1 MHAVGGLLIVLVLG
15 TALVM
20 GGHWQQQQ
28 QAIDEAR
35 RTAEGFLSLVEGIYA
50 YRTDKPTSWPANFN
64 EVLPYFP
71 NLQVDGTTPTKAG
84 VNGEGGRYDLVAVT
98 GGIALQTVVS
108 NEAHANAVVREF
120 GTRSS
125 ARTITGGVEITVGI
139 PDPGGISVMTSALL
153 TDGTNRMRSPLYLDS
168 TVVAG
173 GTCSDTGLGM
183 TSAGELMKCV
193 NSQWVA
199 N

>member
-1 MHAVGGLLIVLVLG
+1 MHAVGGLLIVVVLG

-20 GGHWQQQQ
+20 GGQWQQQQ

-35 RTAEGFLSLVEGIYA
+35 RTAEGFLTLVEGVYA
-50 YRTDKPTSWPANFN
+50 YRTDKPTSWPADFN

-71 NLQVDGTTPTKAG
+71 NLQVDGTMPTKAG
-84 VNGEGGRYDLVAVT
+84 ANGEGGRYDLVAVT

-108 NEAHANAVVREF
+108 SDAHANAVVREF
-120 GTRSS
+120 GTRASTRS
-125 ARTITGGVEITVGI
+125 VAGGVEITVGI

-173 GTCSDTGLGM
+173 DACSDTGLGM
-183 TSAGELMKCV
+183 TVSGQLMKCV
-193 NSQWVA
+193 NSVWVA